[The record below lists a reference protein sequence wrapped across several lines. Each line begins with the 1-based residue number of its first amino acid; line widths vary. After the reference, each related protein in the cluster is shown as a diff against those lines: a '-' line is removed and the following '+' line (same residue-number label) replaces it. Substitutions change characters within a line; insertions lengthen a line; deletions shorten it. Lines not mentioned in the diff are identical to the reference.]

1 MTEGMTTSML
11 RSSQG
16 TWREEG
22 MFSDFKTKTDLERIG
37 YKLKEKDL
45 SLSEQEQISDA
56 AYDNIQAF
64 VKLFYSNEEAVKAL
78 ILTPIIVNV
87 IQQLH
92 GKYSVLYEEYI
103 EVDED
108 LKGRCDLLVSKV
120 EEDDT
125 NDTLGDRPVVVIEAK
140 KKTVEEALSQCAAE
154 LVALHK
160 LGKHAQYGVIS
171 TGDDWMF
178 LEIFP
183 EQQLVY
189 QHHRK
194 FYLPDIRRV
203 ANILLSMLAVR

>member
-1 MTEGMTTSML
+1 
-11 RSSQG
+11 
-16 TWREEG
+16 
-22 MFSDFKTKTDLERIG
+22 MFSDFRIKTDLERIG

-45 SLSEQEQISDA
+45 SLPEHERISDV
-56 AYDNIQAF
+56 AYENIQTF

-78 ILTPIIVNV
+78 ILTPIVVNV
-87 IQQLH
+87 IKQLH
-92 GKYSVLYEEYI
+92 GKYSILYEEYI
-103 EVDED
+103 EADED
-108 LKGRCDLLVSKV
+108 LKGRCDLIVSKV

-125 NDTLGDRPVVVIEAK
+125 NDTLGDYPIVVIEAK
-140 KKTVEEALSQCAAE
+140 KKAIEEASSQCAAE

-203 ANILLSMLAVR
+203 ANILLSMLTV